1 MVKKITLI
9 FPKEEIKKMIKIGSH
24 VPFKKPLM
32 YLDSLQK
39 SLSFDANTFMIYT
52 GAPQNTIRSDLKNAN
67 LLETFEQMKQHNL
80 DPNDLVGHAPYIV
93 NLANPSLA
101 TRTFA
106 IDFLTKELYRFEQMK
121 IVRMVLHPGNNMNK
135 NKREAIEFIASGIN
149 QIFKNTADLKVGIAL
164 ETMAGK
170 GNEIGASF
178 QDLKDIIILIEDK
191 KRISVCFDT
200 CHVFDSGYDIK
211 NNFEL
216 VMEEF
221 DSIVGQQYL
230 SVFHINDSKNVLGS
244 RKDRHENIGYGNI
257 GFEALVNII
266 YHPSFLSLPKILETP
281 FINGFAPYK
290 EEIKMIKEKTFN
302 PNLKKVLKK
311 RFKKI

>member
-1 MVKKITLI
+1 
-9 FPKEEIKKMIKIGSH
+9 MIKIGSH
-24 VPFKKPLM
+24 VPFHKPLM
-32 YLDSLQK
+32 YLGSLQK

-67 LLETFEQMKQHNL
+67 LLETFEQMKQNNL

-101 TRTFA
+101 KRTFA

-135 NKREAIEFIASGIN
+135 KKKEAIKFIALGIN
-149 QIFKNTADLKVGIAL
+149 QIFKNTAGLKVGIAL

-178 QDLKDIIILIEDK
+178 QELKDIITLIEDK

-244 RKDRHENIGYGNI
+244 KKDRHENIGYGNI
-257 GFEALVNII
+257 GFEALINII

-302 PNLKKVLKK
+302 PDLKKIFEEKV
-311 RFKKI
+311 